1 MPEGSA
7 REIPRLDPSSAD
19 LWREALGLKRLRLAW
34 AKAEILLGLSAAA
47 VGMRWLASSPAE
59 VWLGGASFVL
69 GGYLAMA
76 GHRSHLYLAMNRQN
90 AHLARMIADVS
101 SPDRGPR

>member
-1 MPEGSA
+1 V
-7 REIPRLDPSSAD
+7 
-19 LWREALGLKRLRLAW
+19 ALGLKRLRPAW
-34 AKAEILLGLSAAA
+34 AKGEIALGLA
-47 VGMRWLASSPAE
+47 VASVGLKGLASSSAE
-59 VWLGGASFVL
+59 AWLGGTLFVL

-76 GHRSHLYLAMNRQN
+76 GHRSYLYLAMNRQN